1 MLTESVFSFRTVP
14 VKVGLNSS
22 TEVGYDLKALGAKT
36 ALVVTD
42 SCLRKNTKIVDH
54 VVEHISRHG
63 IEVDVWD
70 GVEPEPTEDSVAEG
84 IKYSTGKRYDA
95 FVGLG
100 GGSALDTAKLINLY
114 TTHPTDSFKDYFT
127 PPVGK
132 GKPIP
137 GPLKPLIAIPT
148 TAGTE
153 SEVTTVA
160 VVIFNLNGRY
170 VKFGIS
176 HEYLRPTMAILDP
189 LLTVTMPPRVT
200 ANTGADAL
208 MHAIEAYTARPY
220 YTHEKPEDPLKRPVY
235 QGSSAITDVLAEKAV
250 ELIGRYLL
258 KAYANGL
265 DIEARSATLL
275 ASHLAGIAFAN
286 AGTHISH
293 AIAHPV
299 VGVVYEKH
307 GVKVPHGLAVS
318 ITGPAL
324 LKVLAPYLPERCTRI
339 AKLLR
344 NHIPGGKISP
354 ETASTALLNIMK
366 DLELPSGLL
375 ELGVEGKD
383 VDRIAEE
390 TLLQKRLL
398 AQSPVTPT
406 KEPIAKIVKLSLKY
420 W

>member
-1 MLTESVFSFRTVP
+1 MLTESVFSFKAVP
-14 VKVGLNSS
+14 VKFGLNSS
-22 TEVGYDLKALGAKT
+22 AEVGYDLRVLGVRT
-36 ALVVTD
+36 ILVVTD
-42 SCLRKNTKIVDH
+42 AHLCKNTKIVDH
-54 VVEHISRHG
+54 VVEHVSRHG

-70 GVEPEPTEDSVAEG
+70 GVEPEPTEDSVVEG
-84 IKYSTGKRYDA
+84 VKYAAGRKYDA

-114 TTHPTDSFKDYFT
+114 TTHPTDSFRDYFA
-127 PPVGK
+127 PPVGR
-132 GKPIP
+132 GKPVP

-148 TAGTE
+148 TAGTG

-200 ANTGADAL
+200 ANTGMDAL
-208 MHAIEAYTARPY
+208 MHAIEAYTAKPY
-220 YTHEKPEDPLKRPVY
+220 HTREKPEDPSKRPVY
-235 QGSSAITDVLAEKAV
+235 QGSSTITDILAEKAI

-265 DIEARSATLL
+265 DIKARSATLL

-293 AIAHPV
+293 AIAYPV
-299 VGVVYEKH
+299 VSVVYEKR
-307 GVKVPHGLAVS
+307 GVKIPHGLAVS

-324 LKVLAPYLPERCTRI
+324 LKVLAPYLPEKCTRI
-339 AKLLR
+339 AELLR
-344 NHIPGGKISP
+344 NHVPEGKASP

-366 DLELPSGLL
+366 NLELPSGLL
-375 ELGVEGKD
+375 ELGVEEKD

-406 KEPIAKIVKLSLKY
+406 KELIARIVKLSLKY